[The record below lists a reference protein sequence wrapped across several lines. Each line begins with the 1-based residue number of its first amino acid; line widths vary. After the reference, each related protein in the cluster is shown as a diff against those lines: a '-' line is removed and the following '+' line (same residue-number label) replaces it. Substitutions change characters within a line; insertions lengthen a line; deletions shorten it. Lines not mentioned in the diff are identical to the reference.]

1 MSAGQPELRQPT
13 PAEFRAFQELVLQES
28 GIWLSEMKK
37 ALLAGRLAR
46 RLRELGLHTFSEY
59 HERVSTDA
67 VERVRMIDLLCT
79 HETHFFREP
88 HQFEHIEQ
96 VLLPRLRAEA
106 DAGRHPRRIRAWSAA
121 CSSGEE
127 PFSLAMLLL
136 SAFPPGSGW
145 SIDILASDLS
155 TRILERARAA
165 VWPLARSSEIPPPYL
180 KRFMLRGVGKEEGR
194 MKACPELRQLVRFER
209 INLKDDSYPVETPF
223 DLILCRNVLIYF
235 QAAEKLRVVGRFARL
250 LSPHGCLYLGHS
262 ESLLGTTSALEAV
275 GPNTYAQPGAATSGT
290 RRAS

>member
-1 MSAGQPELRQPT
+1 VAAGPADLRQPT
-13 PAEFRAFQELVLQES
+13 AAEFRAFQELVLEES

-46 RLRELGLHTFSEY
+46 RLRELGLHTFSDY
-59 HERVSTDA
+59 HDRVRADP

-88 HQFEHIEQ
+88 RQFEHIEQ
-96 VLLPRLRAEA
+96 VLLPRLRALAES
-106 DAGRHPRRIRAWSAA
+106 GRHPRRVRAWSAA

-145 SIDILASDLS
+145 SIEILASDLS

-165 VWPLARSSEIPPPYL
+165 VWPVARASEIPPAYL
-180 KRFMLRGVGKEEGR
+180 KRFMLRGVGREEGR
-194 MKACPELRQLVRFER
+194 MKACPELRHLVRFER
-209 INLKDDSYPVETPF
+209 INLKDESYAVEGPF

-235 QAAEKLRVVGRFARL
+235 QADEKLRVVGRFARL
-250 LSPHGCLYLGHS
+250 LAPEGCLYLGHS
-262 ESLLGTTSALEAV
+262 ESLLGTTSTLAAV
-275 GPNTYAQPGAATSGT
+275 GPNTYALPAAETA
-290 RRAS
+290 RKRAS